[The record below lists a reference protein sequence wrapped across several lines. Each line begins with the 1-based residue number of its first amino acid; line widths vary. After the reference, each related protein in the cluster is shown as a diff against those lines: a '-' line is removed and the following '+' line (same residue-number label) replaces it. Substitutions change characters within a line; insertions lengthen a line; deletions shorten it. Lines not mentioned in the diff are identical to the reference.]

1 MINFF
6 RSLTISKLDS
16 AEIGITAGVA
26 ALGAWLLSQIGA
38 LLPLLIVLLAVMVL
52 DYITGMVKAGV
63 SGTLNSTR
71 GWQGLLKKVMYA
83 VTVAVAVVA
92 DYLLYCGGN
101 KIGIQMTASAYFGTL
116 VSLWLIINEAISITE
131 NLSEIGVPMPGF
143 LGKILQRV
151 KNSVDEKGEKET
163 DPGVESTESEAVND
177 TNDT

>member
-6 RSLTISKLDS
+6 RSLSISKLDS
-16 AEIGITAGVA
+16 AEIGITAGIA
-26 ALGAWLLSQIGA
+26 SLGAWLLSQIGA
-38 LLPLLIVLLAVMVL
+38 LLPLLLVLLAVMVL

-63 SGTLNSTR
+63 AGTLNSTR

-92 DYLLYCGGN
+92 DYLLYCGGTE
-101 KIGIQMTASAYFGTL
+101 IGLPMAASAYFGTL

-143 LGKILQRV
+143 LAKILQRV
-151 KNSVDEKGEKET
+151 KNTVEDKGEKEI
-163 DPGVESTESEAVND
+163 DPGGETSESELSDD
-177 TNDT
+177 T